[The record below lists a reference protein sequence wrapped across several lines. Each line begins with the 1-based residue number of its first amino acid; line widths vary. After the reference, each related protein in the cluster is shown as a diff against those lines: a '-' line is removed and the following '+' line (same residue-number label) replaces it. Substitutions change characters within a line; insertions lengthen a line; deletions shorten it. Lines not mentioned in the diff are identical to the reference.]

1 MYIGRV
7 PSWSGFFLFLSAIKR
22 PATFVSVAGP
32 KHLGP
37 AVGRSEINKSLRT
50 ADKSIAIPQAMR
62 LSADCQVQFKLLN
75 DDTYLN
81 VCCEAESKDY
91 P

>member
-1 MYIGRV
+1 MVRV
-7 PSWSGFFLFLSAIKR
+7 FSFSFRNQKTGNLCFR
-22 PATFVSVAGP
+22 VAGP

-37 AVGRSEINKSLRT
+37 AVGRSEINKSFRT

-81 VCCEAESKDY
+81 VCWEAESKDY